1 MPPLLNY
8 YKSKGGTP
16 MEKLRNLSVL
26 AKLII
31 LLVLLADLS
40 LVVPATFPVAACFSR
55 CPLVSH
61 IMHMD

>member
-40 LVVPATFPVAACFSR
+40 LVVPACFSR